1 LLSKKKPILNKMK
14 KLLIAT
20 LALGALATSCT
31 KEDSSDV
38 NQQKIYADYEVFY
51 NQNEDKTHVVAKY
64 RFGGATGTVLELSD
78 STNAY
83 VSFEG
88 DTLPWDP
95 WYNAH
100 HKEYAGNITT
110 GTFSY
115 TNTDGDTYVNT
126 IPAGENIAFPIGFD
140 TINKSAA
147 QTFAWSG
154 TALAADQQVSL
165 FVGTWTWG
173 EDALFYSNALGGT
186 DIVMGVTEMANLAV
200 GSSTVYMDRSTAV
213 DISQGTPEGG
223 RIRYKYRPT
232 NATVQIVE

>member
-1 LLSKKKPILNKMK
+1 MK
-14 KLLIAT
+14 KFILPI
-20 LALGALATSCT
+20 LALGLVISSCT

-51 NQNEDKTHVVAKY
+51 NQNEDKTHVVAKF

-78 STNAY
+78 STGAY

-110 GTFSY
+110 GSFSY
-115 TNTDGDTYVNT
+115 TNTDGDTYVNA
-126 IPAGENIAFPIGFD
+126 IPAGESIDFPLGFD
-140 TINKSAA
+140 TLNKSMAY
-147 QTFAWSG
+147 TYAWAG
-154 TALAADQQVSL
+154 TALAANQKVSV
-165 FVGTWTWG
+165 FVGSWTWG
-173 EDALFYSNALGGT
+173 EDALFYTDALGAT
-186 DIVMGVTEMANLAV
+186 DLVMGVTQMANLAT
-200 GSSTVYMDRSTAV
+200 GTSTVYMDRATAT

-232 NATVQIVE
+232 NVTIQVVE